1 MKQHVAKGLLEML
14 VACLGITAV
23 SERLRVPIAIIE
35 DWMRLDTEIPE
46 RRLDD
51 VAGLLD
57 GVASRH

>member
-1 MKQHVAKGLLEML
+1 MKQNTAKGLLEMM

-23 SERLRVPIAIIE
+23 SERLRVPIAIVE
-35 DWMRLDTEIPE
+35 DWMRLDTEIPQ

-57 GVASRH
+57 KVQ